1 MYGSAMD
8 CSNLN
13 ALQQDFLQ
21 RWFQRTNGYFL
32 TGGAVLVSILG
43 APRQTKDLDL
53 FTSDP
58 EEFKLIDKVLEEISD
73 AIGAESQSVKSSP
86 YFRRYKLTRK
96 ADVTLVDLVY
106 DLAPQVFPQKLS
118 KDGVIYDS
126 PDEILVNKICAIV
139 GRGESRDFLDA
150 YFLHT
155 LGFDHQKALELAHQ
169 KDTGIDAGAM
179 LYVLSD
185 INWER
190 FQVSGVDPTFV
201 RATAQFFKDWAEQLA
216 VKAFPAEP

>member
-1 MYGSAMD
+1 M
-8 CSNLN
+8 
-13 ALQQDFLQ
+13 
-21 RWFQRTNGYFL
+21 
-32 TGGAVLVSILG
+32 
-43 APRQTKDLDL
+43 
-53 FTSDP
+53 
-58 EEFKLIDKVLEEISD
+58 
-73 AIGAESQSVKSSP
+73 
-86 YFRRYKLTRK
+86 
-96 ADVTLVDLVY
+96 Y

-118 KDGVIYDS
+118 KAGIVYDS
-126 PDEILVNKICAIV
+126 PDEILINKICAIV

-169 KDTGIDAGAM
+169 KDTGIDAGSM

-185 INWER
+185 INWEL
-190 FQVSGVDPTFV
+190 FQVSGVEPTFV